1 MRKENGS
8 ALGSTLIISL
18 FIIVAIMAFSNWRYY
33 SRQEKDQTSFE
44 ATLRSARTGESYAG
58 IDDVYKRT
66 ASDAAT
72 RYEIAKR
79 EGDPLQICVQAGFA
93 SAAYLQAK
101 DESNYRTWKAKERS
115 DCARAGIT
123 R

>member
-1 MRKENGS
+1 MRKESGS

-18 FIIVAIMAFSNWRYY
+18 LIVIAIIAFSNWRYH
-33 SRQEKDQTSFE
+33 SRQEEDQASFE
-44 ATLRSARTGESYAG
+44 ATLRRARTVGSSVD

-66 ASDAAT
+66 ASDAAAQ
-72 RYEIAKR
+72 YEIAKR

-101 DESNYRTWKAKERS
+101 DESTYRTWKAKERS